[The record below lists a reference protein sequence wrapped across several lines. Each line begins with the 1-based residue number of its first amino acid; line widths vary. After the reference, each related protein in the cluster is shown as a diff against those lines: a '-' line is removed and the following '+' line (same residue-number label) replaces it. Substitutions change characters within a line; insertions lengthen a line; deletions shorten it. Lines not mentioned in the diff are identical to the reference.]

1 MPRQVLLTTEAL
13 TDLRQAKGWY
23 DAKRFGLSAALC
35 DELEDALSQIAEHP
49 LRWPFV
55 VGEARRFRLNRFPFS
70 IPYLVVDEHI
80 IVLGVLQGARN
91 PEILYRR
98 LHKYGGETK
107 EE

>member
-1 MPRQVLLTTEAL
+1 
-13 TDLRQAKGWY
+13 
-23 DAKRFGLSAALC
+23 
-35 DELEDALSQIAEHP
+35 
-49 LRWPFV
+49 V

-70 IPYLVVDEHI
+70 IPYLVVDDHI
-80 IVLGVLQGARN
+80 IVLGVLHGARN